1 MTRRMRDRRMRDRT
15 SRRMRDRNY
24 DRAMDYE
31 YYGPEYPSRYDYRS
45 NERYSSSRMGRDS
58 EYDREHSMDYNYY
71 EPMRDYARG
80 RGYTRSRDY
89 RGRDRRYDYGS
100 EEYLTDDELMEWSK
114 DLMQDVEEKD
124 KAFFS
129 KENME
134 RKAKDMGIEFKEFTF
149 PELYTATLMQY
160 TDYHKTLDTGNM
172 DLYVRMAK
180 DWLCDEDAE
189 LQYGEKLASYYDN
202 IVEGM

>member
-1 MTRRMRDRRMRDRT
+1 MARRIRDRRMRDRA

-24 DRAMDYE
+24 GRSMDYE
-31 YYGPEYPSRYDYRS
+31 YYGPEYPSRHDYRS
-45 NERYSSSRMGRDS
+45 YDRRSQSRMGGDI
-58 EYDREHSMDYNYY
+58 EYDREYSVDYNYY
-71 EPMRDYARG
+71 EPIRR
-80 RGYTRSRDY
+80 RKDY
-89 RGRDRRYDYGS
+89 RGRDMRYDYGS

-114 DLMQDVEEKD
+114 ELMHEVEEKD
-124 KAFFS
+124 KPYFT

-134 RKAKDMGIEFKEFTF
+134 KKAREMGIDFKDFTF
-149 PELYTATLMQY
+149 AELYTTALMQY
-160 TDYHKTLDTGNM
+160 TDYHKTLGTMNM

>member
-1 MTRRMRDRRMRDRT
+1 MTRRMRDRRMRDRAF
-15 SRRMRDRNY
+15 RRMRDRNY

-45 NERYSSSRMGRDS
+45 NERYSSSRMGRES

-71 EPMRDYARG
+71 EPMR
-80 RGYTRSRDY
+80 RSHRDY
-89 RGRDRRYDYGS
+89 RGRDMRYDYGS
-100 EEYLTDDELMEWSK
+100 DEYLSDDELMEWSK
-114 DLMQDVEEKD
+114 DLMRDVEEKD
-124 KAFFS
+124 KPYFS

-149 PELYTATLMQY
+149 PELYTTALMQY
-160 TDYHKTLDTGNM
+160 SDYHKTLGTGNM

>member
-1 MTRRMRDRRMRDRT
+1 MARRMMRDRRMRDRA
-15 SRRMRDRNY
+15 SRRMMRDRNY
-24 DRAMDYE
+24 GRSMDYE
-31 YYGPEYPSRYDYRS
+31 YYGPEYPTRYDYRS
-45 NERYSSSRMGRDS
+45 DERLSGSRMGRDS

-71 EPMRDYARG
+71 EPMR
-80 RGYTRSRDY
+80 RSRDY
-89 RGRDRRYDYGS
+89 RGRDMRYDYGS
-100 EEYLTDDELMEWSK
+100 DEYLSDDELMEWSK
-114 DLMQDVEEKD
+114 DLMRDVEEKD
-124 KAFFS
+124 KPYFS

-149 PELYTATLMQY
+149 PELYTTALMQY
-160 TDYHKTLDTGNM
+160 TDYHKTLGTGNM

-202 IVEGM
+202 IVEGE

>member
-1 MTRRMRDRRMRDRT
+1 MPRRMRDRRMRDRA
-15 SRRMRDRNY
+15 SRRMRERDYNY
-24 DRAMDYE
+24 GRTDYG
-31 YYGPEYPSRYDYRS
+31 YYGPEYSTRYDYRS
-45 NERYSSSRMGRDS
+45 NEIPAHSRMGRDS

-71 EPMRDYARG
+71 EPMRRI
-80 RGYTRSRDY
+80 RDY
-89 RGRDRRYDYGS
+89 RARDMRYDYGS
-100 EEYLTDDELMEWSK
+100 DEYLSDDELMEWSK
-114 DLMQDVEEKD
+114 DLMRDVEEKD
-124 KAFFS
+124 KPYFS

-149 PELYTATLMQY
+149 PELYTTALMQY
-160 TDYHKTLDTGNM
+160 TDYHKTLGTGNM

-202 IVEGM
+202 IVEGE